1 MIIKSDGM
9 TGYKIAVGIDR
20 IANRPFLAMVELW
33 IPEGVDIVVPKT
45 EPDCVVFYRSER
57 AFVKNMTPYY
67 DGYFLSIGDPIDWDH
82 TAASLFEWSLRLNQ
96 IFPVEF
102 GTPPMGMAE
111 THRILTTPP
120 TLYKVGAEVVADR
133 LDVSEDEACVSG
145 IHFFSSIK
153 DAEIYFRDGWW
164 PSDVI
169 AGVQH
174 LIKQP
179 GLRFVSIDILK
190 GGNINDQN

>member
-1 MIIKSDGM
+1 MIIKSGGM

-20 IANRPFLAMVELW
+20 IANKPFLAMVELW

-45 EPDCVVFYRSER
+45 GPYCVVFYRSER
-57 AFVKNMTPYY
+57 AIVKNITPYY

-82 TAASLFEWSLRLNQ
+82 TATSLFEWNLRLGVASDN
-96 IFPVEF
+96 I
-102 GTPPMGMAE
+102 PPIPPSLLE
-111 THRILTTPP
+111 RPLP
-120 TLYKVGAEVVADR
+120 TLYKVGAEVVADT
-133 LDVSEDEACVSG
+133 LDVSEDEACASG

-174 LIKQP
+174 LIKQH
-179 GLRFVSIDILK
+179 
-190 GGNINDQN
+190 